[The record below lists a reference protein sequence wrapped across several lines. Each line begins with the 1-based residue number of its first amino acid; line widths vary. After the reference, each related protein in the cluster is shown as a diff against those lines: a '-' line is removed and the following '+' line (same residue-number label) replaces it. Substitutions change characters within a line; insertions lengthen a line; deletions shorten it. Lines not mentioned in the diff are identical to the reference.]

1 LSDEADGYVT
11 EVTYTRHHH
20 PTLDPARA
28 VLAARRAG
36 LEPPSMRHACELGF
50 GQGLSL
56 AIHATASD
64 TEWWGVDV
72 LPQHVEFA
80 RSLIDDVAARERLV
94 CASFEQFDALNDL
107 PDFDF
112 IALHGVWS
120 WVSPENRARITAFI
134 DRRLAPGGIVYLG
147 YNALPGWGPAL
158 SLRELLVA
166 HARSSDSLQRPLQ
179 ERIERAL
186 EFATQVVACDPKL
199 LASQPQFEKHLRDIR
214 TQKTAYLAHEYFNR
228 DWHPMHFAQVAAELL
243 PLGLTYLGQ
252 ADYSDSYDQWRL
264 NDAQQ
269 ALLADIEDP
278 LLRETTRDIILDR
291 RFRRDYWVRSEP
303 ATAISSP
310 SRLELRLWVPSAIRS
325 ADTET
330 PDAVIEWF
338 RSLGAPGAIVHR
350 SIETAVEHA
359 ALGYAL
365 GRGWVELVREQILA
379 DTQRTPVSTINRRIL
394 DRVHHDPEMS
404 VLASHLTGSGVELGW
419 WTLALLAA
427 MRAGLSGEGVVDQV
441 IQQSDRLGLVLSR
454 RGFAL
459 TPEEMRD
466 ELGLRYADLLARS
479 DEWGA
484 AFVI

>member
-1 LSDEADGYVT
+1 MSDEADGYVT
-11 EVTYTRHHH
+11 DVAYTRHHH

-28 VLAARRAG
+28 ALAVRRAG
-36 LEPPSMRHACELGF
+36 LEPPSMRYACELGF

-80 RSLIDDVAARERLV
+80 RSLLDNEASRERLV
-94 CASFEQFDALNDL
+94 CASFEQFDARKDL

-120 WVSPENRARITAFI
+120 WVSPMNRARLTSFI
-134 DRRLAPGGIVYLG
+134 KQRLAPCGIVYVG

-166 HARSSDSLQRPLQ
+166 KASESCESVTSLEQRIDNALAFASD
-179 ERIERAL
+179 
-186 EFATQVVACDPKL
+186 VVASDPRIL
-199 LASQPQFEKHLRDIR
+199 ESNPQFENQLREIR
-214 TQKTAYLAHEYFNR
+214 SKKKSYLAHEYFNR
-228 DWHPMHFAQVAAELL
+228 DWHPMHFSQVAAQLA
-243 PLGLTYLGQ
+243 PCGLSYLGQ
-252 ADYSDSYDQWRL
+252 ADFSDTYDEWRL
-264 NDAQQ
+264 SERQR
-269 ALLADIEDP
+269 ALLSGIADP
-278 LLRETTRDIILDR
+278 VLRETTRDIILDR
-291 RFRRDYWVRSEP
+291 RFRRDYWVRSEL

-330 PDAVIEWF
+330 PDAVTEWF
-338 RSLGAPGAIVHR
+338 RSLGAPGAVVHR
-350 SIETAVEHA
+350 AIETSVEHA

-365 GRGWVELVREQILA
+365 GRGWVELVREPIIA
-379 DTQRTPVSTINRRIL
+379 ETHRTPVSTINRRIL
-394 DRVHHDPEMS
+394 DRVPHDPEMS

-427 MRAGLSGEGVVDQV
+427 MRAGLSGEGVVDRV
-441 IQQSDRLGLVLSR
+441 IKQSDRLGLVLSR

-459 TPEEMRD
+459 TPEEMRG
-466 ELGLRYADLLARS
+466 ELGSRYADLLARS

-484 AFVI
+484 AFMI

>member
-1 LSDEADGYVT
+1 
-11 EVTYTRHHH
+11 
-20 PTLDPARA
+20 
-28 VLAARRAG
+28 
-36 LEPPSMRHACELGF
+36 MRYACELGF

-56 AIHATASD
+56 AIHATASN

-72 LPQHVEFA
+72 LPQHVESA
-80 RSLIDDVAARERLV
+80 RSLIDNEASRERLV
-94 CASFEQFDALNDL
+94 CASFEQFDARNDL

-120 WVSPENRARITAFI
+120 WVSPMNRARLTSFI
-134 DRRLAPGGIVYLG
+134 KQRLAPCGIVYVG

-166 HARSSDSLQRPLQ
+166 KASESCESVTSLEQRIDNALAFASD
-179 ERIERAL
+179 
-186 EFATQVVACDPKL
+186 VVASDPRIL
-199 LASQPQFEKHLRDIR
+199 ESNPQFENQLRDIR
-214 TQKTAYLAHEYFNR
+214 AKKKSYLAHEYFNR
-228 DWHPMHFAQVAAELL
+228 DWHPMHFSQVAVQLA
-243 PLGLTYLGQ
+243 PCGLSYLGQ
-252 ADYSDSYDQWRL
+252 ADFSDTYDEWRL
-264 NDAQQ
+264 SERQR
-269 ALLADIEDP
+269 ALLSGIADP
-278 LLRETTRDIILDR
+278 VLRETTRDIILDR
-291 RFRRDYWVRSEP
+291 RFRRDYWVRSEL

-330 PDAVIEWF
+330 PDAVTEWF

-484 AFVI
+484 AFAI